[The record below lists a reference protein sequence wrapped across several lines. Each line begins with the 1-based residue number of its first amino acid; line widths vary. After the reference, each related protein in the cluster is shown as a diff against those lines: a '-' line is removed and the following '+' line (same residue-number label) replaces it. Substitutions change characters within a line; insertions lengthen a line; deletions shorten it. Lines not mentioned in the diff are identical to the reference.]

1 MIMLPQSNQA
11 ARQLSQRPQT
21 ARQDTL
27 SSIGQHLHQ
36 TGSRINR
43 LSSAQQRV
51 QQALTCPVPEGTSRL
66 DWIAKQLNQS
76 Q

>member
-1 MIMLPQSNQA
+1 MLPQSNQV

-27 SSIGQHLHQ
+27 NSIGNHLHQ
-36 TGSRINR
+36 TGARINR

-51 QQALTCPVPEGTSRL
+51 QQALTCPVPEGKSRL
-66 DWIAKQLNQS
+66 DWIASQLNKPQ
-76 Q
+76 